1 MTRTALWGD
10 RIALHYRLAAADGS
24 EVSSTFEEEPV
35 ILTLGEGEIEA
46 NLESCLIDLEIGRRY
61 VFNLEPE
68 QAFGLPNPEQVME
81 VPLDAFDDDELC
93 IGSLVEFTLPGGDTL
108 AGQIKSAN
116 KTHAMVDFNH
126 PLSGCAVTFEVRIA
140 DILEPA

>member
-10 RIALHYRLAAADGS
+10 RIALHYRLAAADGT

-35 ILTLGEGEIEA
+35 VITLGEGEIDA
-46 NLESCLIDLEIGRRY
+46 NLEACLIDLEVGRRY

-68 QAFGLPNPEQVME
+68 QAFGPSNPEQVME
-81 VPLDAFDDDELC
+81 VPLDAFDDEELC
-93 IGSLVEFTLPGGDTL
+93 IGSLVEFTLPGGETL

-116 KTHAMVDFNH
+116 KTHATVDFNH
-126 PLSGCAVTFEVRIA
+126 PLSGCAIEFEVKIVE
-140 DILEPA
+140 ILESP

>member
-10 RIALHYRLAAADGS
+10 RIALHYRLATADGT

-61 VFNLEPE
+61 VFNLEPG
-68 QAFGLPNPEQVME
+68 QAFGQPNPEQVME

-126 PLSGCAVTFEVRIA
+126 PLSGCAVTFEVRIT

>member
-24 EVSSTFEEEPV
+24 EIMSTFGDAPV
-35 ILTLGEGEIEA
+35 TLTLGEGEIET

-68 QAFGLPNPEQVME
+68 QAFGPSNPDQVME
-81 VPLDAFDDDELC
+81 VPLDAFDDLELE
-93 IGSLVEFTLPGGDTL
+93 IGNLVEFSLPDGETLPG
-108 AGQIKSAN
+108 QIISAN
-116 KTHAMVDFNH
+116 KTHATVDFNH
-126 PLSGCAVTFEVRIA
+126 PLSGCAIIFEVNIV
-140 DILEPA
+140 DILEP

>member
-68 QAFGLPNPEQVME
+68 QAFGLHNPEQVME

>member
-10 RIALHYRLAAADGS
+10 RIALHYRLAAADGT
-24 EVSSTFEEEPV
+24 EVSSTFEEDPV
-35 ILTLGEGEIEA
+35 ILTLGEGEIDA
-46 NLESCLIDLEIGRRY
+46 NLESCLIDLEVGRRY

-68 QAFGLPNPEQVME
+68 QAFGQPNPEQIME
-81 VPLDAFDDDELC
+81 VPLEAFDDDELC

-126 PLSGCAVTFEVRIA
+126 PLSGCAVTFEVRID

>member
-68 QAFGLPNPEQVME
+68 QAFGLHNPEQVME

-126 PLSGCAVTFEVRIA
+126 PLSGCAVTFEVRID